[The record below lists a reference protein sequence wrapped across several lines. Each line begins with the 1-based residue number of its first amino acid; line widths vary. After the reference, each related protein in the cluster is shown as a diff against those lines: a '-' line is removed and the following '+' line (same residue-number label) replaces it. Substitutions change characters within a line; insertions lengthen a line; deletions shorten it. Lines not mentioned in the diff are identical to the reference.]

1 MAVLKVLF
9 YLIVLILVLV
19 LAYITT
25 RMLGR
30 GMNGRQQSGDM
41 KILDRLA
48 VGRDSYLM
56 IVDVQGRILLV
67 GVSGGGFAGLCVC
80 IYGTA
85 QNAGQKRRTTT
96 GRKTEEKRERLMM
109 KGKRKIARGLLSL
122 AAFIRVSAACGQI
135 AYASDISLTLEGS
148 SGSGKPMDML
158 DIMFLFLFLAVV
170 PSLLIMMTSFTR
182 IIIVLSFLRNAL
194 GTQQSPPNQVMIGL
208 ALFLTLFIM
217 SPVFA
222 KVNTQAYEPYK
233 AGEITREEAF
243 TRAQE
248 PMKEFMLKQTEKKS
262 LDLFLSIS
270 KSEVPDVSGG
280 PEAYMKLGLTVLV
293 PSFILSELNKA
304 FTMGFLIYIPFLIID
319 LVVSSTLMSMG
330 MVMLPPTMI
339 ALPFKIMMFVLVDG
353 WSLVIKTLVAGFR

>member
-1 MAVLKVLF
+1 MRSK
-9 YLIVLILVLV
+9 Y
-19 LAYITT
+19 
-25 RMLGR
+25 
-30 GMNGRQQSGDM
+30 
-41 KILDRLA
+41 
-48 VGRDSYLM
+48 
-56 IVDVQGRILLV
+56 
-67 GVSGGGFAGLCVC
+67 
-80 IYGTA
+80 
-85 QNAGQKRRTTT
+85 
-96 GRKTEEKRERLMM
+96 
-109 KGKRKIARGLLSL
+109 KG
-122 AAFIRVSAACGQI
+122 AAFFSAAAAFFRVSAAGVQT
-135 AYASDISLTLEGS
+135 AWAADVSLTLEGT

-158 DIMFLFLFLAVV
+158 DILFLFLFLAVV

-182 IIIVLSFLRNAL
+182 IVIVLSFLRNAL
-194 GTQQSPPNQVMIGL
+194 GTQQSPPNQVLVGL

-222 KVNTQAYEPYK
+222 KVNTQAYEPYR
-233 AGEITREEAF
+233 AGTITREEAF
-243 TRAQE
+243 ERAQE

-270 KSEVPDVSGG
+270 KSELPDVSGG
-280 PEAYMKLGLTVLV
+280 PEGYMKLGLTVIV

-353 WSLVIKTLVAGFR
+353 WELVIKTLVSGFR

>member
-1 MAVLKVLF
+1 MKSRHRILPWAAAALVWARVFAARRLAAYGAGLS
-9 YLIVLILVLV
+9 LVLED
-19 LAYITT
+19 T
-25 RMLGR
+25 
-30 GMNGRQQSGDM
+30 
-41 KILDRLA
+41 
-48 VGRDSYLM
+48 
-56 IVDVQGRILLV
+56 
-67 GVSGGGFAGLCVC
+67 
-80 IYGTA
+80 
-85 QNAGQKRRTTT
+85 
-96 GRKTEEKRERLMM
+96 
-109 KGKRKIARGLLSL
+109 
-122 AAFIRVSAACGQI
+122 
-135 AYASDISLTLEGS
+135 
-148 SGSGKPMDML
+148 SGSGRPMDMM

-182 IIIVLSFLRNAL
+182 IVIVLSFLRNAL
-194 GTQQSPPNQVMIGL
+194 GTQQSPPNQVLTGL

-217 SPVFA
+217 SPVFSQIGS
-222 KVNTQAYEPYK
+222 QAYEPYR

-243 TRAQE
+243 DLAQE

-270 KSEVPDVSGG
+270 KEEVPDLSDG
-280 PEAYMKLGLTVLV
+280 PEAYTSLGLSVIV

-353 WSLVIKTLVAGFR
+353 WELVIKTLIQGFR